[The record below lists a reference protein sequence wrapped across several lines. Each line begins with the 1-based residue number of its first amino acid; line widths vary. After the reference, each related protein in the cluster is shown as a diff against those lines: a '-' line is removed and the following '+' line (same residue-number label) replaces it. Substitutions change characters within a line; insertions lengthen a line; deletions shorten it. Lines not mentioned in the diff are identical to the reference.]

1 MTSFTVDLLRPGDF
15 ARTTFEK
22 FLMRQG
28 GKRLALAYALGG
40 LLLLWGGVT
49 YWQRTASLRT
59 SLSMEQ
65 QLLREMKAQVAT
77 RQQELTQMRNQFQGI
92 GELEKFQ
99 VVWSEVLQAVSERI
113 PGSLWLNRI
122 ELVQP
127 EAKPGSQAAA
137 ATPPAAGAKPAAPPP
152 RLLRFEILTELWPG
166 STPLVDV
173 AKFLD
178 DLEHDPRFSQRFQLM
193 DWEAS
198 SATAG
203 AGSGNTHKDQMLLTV
218 NFKVML

>member
-1 MTSFTVDLLRPGDF
+1 MTFFTVDLLRPGDF
-15 ARTTFEK
+15 ARTPFEK

-28 GKRLALAYALGG
+28 GKRLAFAYALGA
-40 LLLLWGGVT
+40 LLLLSGGVT
-49 YWQRTASLRT
+49 YWQRTSPLQAI
-59 SLSMEQ
+59 LSAEQ
-65 QLLREMKAQVAT
+65 QLLQQMKTHVAT

-113 PGSLWLNRI
+113 PSSLWLNRI
-122 ELVQP
+122 ELVHP
-127 EAKPGSQAAA
+127 ETKPGAQAA
-137 ATPPAAGAKPAAPPP
+137 ATPPAPGAAPAAPPS

-178 DLEHDPRFSQRFQLM
+178 ELGRDPRFAQRFQLM

-198 SATAG
+198 SATGG
-203 AGSGNTHKDQMLLTV
+203 AGSGEARKDQMLLTV
-218 NFKVML
+218 NFKVVL

>member
-15 ARTTFEK
+15 ARTPFEK
-22 FLMRQG
+22 LLMRQG
-28 GKRLALAYALGG
+28 GKRLALAYALGV
-40 LLLLWGGVT
+40 LFLLWGGVT
-49 YWQRTASLRT
+49 YWQRTAPLRT
-59 SLSMEQ
+59 ALTAEQ
-65 QLLREMKAQVAT
+65 QHLRAMQTQVGT
-77 RQQELTQMRNQFQGI
+77 RQQELTQMRTQFQDI

-127 EAKPGSQAAA
+127 DTKPGQAAA
-137 ATPPAAGAKPAAPPP
+137 APPASGAAPVAP

-178 DLEHDPRFSQRFQLM
+178 ELGRDPRFAQRFQLM
-193 DWEAS
+193 NWEAS
-198 SATAG
+198 SATAS
-203 AGSGNTHKDQMLLTV
+203 AGSGEARKDQMLLTV
-218 NFKVML
+218 NFKVVL

>member
-1 MTSFTVDLLRPGDF
+1 MTFFTVDLLRPGDF
-15 ARTTFEK
+15 ARTPFEK

-28 GKRLALAYALGG
+28 GKRLAFAYALGA
-40 LLLLWGGVT
+40 LLLLWGGGT
-49 YWQRTASLRT
+49 YWQRTSPLQAI
-59 SLSMEQ
+59 LSAEQ
-65 QLLREMKAQVAT
+65 QLLQQMKTHVAT

-113 PGSLWLNRI
+113 PSSLWLNRI
-122 ELVQP
+122 ELVHP
-127 EAKPGSQAAA
+127 ETKPGAQAAA
-137 ATPPAAGAKPAAPPP
+137 APPAPGAAPAAPPP

-178 DLEHDPRFSQRFQLM
+178 ELGRDPRFAQRFQLM

-203 AGSGNTHKDQMLLTV
+203 AGSGEGRKDQMLLTV
-218 NFKVML
+218 NFKVVL

>member
-1 MTSFTVDLLRPGDF
+1 MTFFTVDLLRPGDF
-15 ARTTFEK
+15 ARTPFEK

-28 GKRLALAYALGG
+28 GKRLALAYALGA

-49 YWQRTASLRT
+49 YWQRTAPLHTALIAEQRHLRAMQT
-59 SLSMEQ
+59 
-65 QLLREMKAQVAT
+65 QVAT

-127 EAKPGSQAAA
+127 ETKPGAQAA
-137 ATPPAAGAKPAAPPP
+137 ATPPAAGAAPATPPP

-178 DLEHDPRFSQRFQLM
+178 ELGHDPRFAQRFQLL

-198 SATAG
+198 SAPA
-203 AGSGNTHKDQMLLTV
+203 APGSGEARKDQMLLTV

>member
-1 MTSFTVDLLRPGDF
+1 MTSFSIDLLRPGAF
-15 ARTTFEK
+15 ARTPFEK
-22 FLMRQG
+22 FLLRQG
-28 GKRLALAYALGG
+28 GKRLALAYALGA

-49 YWQRTASLRT
+49 YWQRTAPLRAA
-59 SLSMEQ
+59 LSMEQ
-65 QLLREMKAQVAT
+65 QLLRGMQAQVAQ

-99 VVWSEVLQAVSERI
+99 VVWSEVLEAVSERI

-127 EAKPGSQAAA
+127 ETKPGAQAPAPA
-137 ATPPAAGAKPAAPPP
+137 PGAPPAALSS
-152 RLLRFEILTELWPG
+152 RLLRFEIQTELWPG
-166 STPLVDV
+166 STPLLDV

-178 DLEHDPRFSQRFQLM
+178 ELGRDPRFAQRFQLM

-198 SATAG
+198 SATVSS
-203 AGSGNTHKDQMLLTV
+203 GSGEARKDQMLLTV